1 MKNKRETTNKKHEFQ
16 KSMSLLTL
24 GTELTIPIVVF
35 ALLGYWV
42 DTEWDSKPTW
52 MVTGLFV
59 GLIVGAYNFW
69 KIIRKLTKND
79 K

>member
-1 MKNKRETTNKKHEFQ
+1 MEDKQNKKKEFQ
-16 KSMSLLTL
+16 KSLSLLTL

-42 DTEWDSKPTW
+42 DTEYSSQPTG
-52 MVTGLFV
+52 MITGLFV
-59 GLIVGAYNFW
+59 GLLVGAYNFW

-79 K
+79 N

>member
-1 MKNKRETTNKKHEFQ
+1 MDEKQNNKKEFQ
-16 KSMSLLTL
+16 KSMSVLSI

-42 DTEWDSKPTW
+42 DTEYNSQPTW

>member
-1 MKNKRETTNKKHEFQ
+1 MEEKQNNKKEFQ

-42 DTEWDSKPTW
+42 DTEYNSQPIW
-52 MVTGLFV
+52 MVIGLFV
-59 GLIVGAYNFW
+59 GLLVGAYNFW

-79 K
+79 R

>member
-1 MKNKRETTNKKHEFQ
+1 MEEKQNNKKEFQ
-16 KSMSLLTL
+16 KNMGLLTL

-42 DTEWDSKPTW
+42 DTEYNSQPTW
-52 MVTGLFV
+52 MVIGLFV
-59 GLIVGAYNFW
+59 GLLVGAYNFW

-79 K
+79 R

>member
-1 MKNKRETTNKKHEFQ
+1 MDDKQNKTKEFQ
-16 KSMSLLTL
+16 KSMSVLSL
-24 GTELTIPIVVF
+24 GIELTIPIVVF

-42 DTEWDSKPTW
+42 DTEYNSQPTW
-52 MVTGLFV
+52 MVVGLFV
-59 GLIVGAYNFW
+59 GLIVGSYNFW

>member
-1 MKNKRETTNKKHEFQ
+1 MEDNQNNKKEFQ
-16 KSMSLLTL
+16 RGMSLLTL

-42 DTEWDSKPTW
+42 DTEYSSQPTW